1 MRKQVKRVIA
11 LFLSGVL
18 SVSSF
23 AQQPGVSV
31 TQDSA
36 AKENLGRVI
45 QSPEA
50 RSANLPSRTTLQSQ
64 PTLVLPDM
72 GDPGGDAL
80 SPLDERKIGE
90 QIMREI
96 RRDRDFSNDWPIYDY
111 LNSMERR
118 LMQAA
123 KRLQLGGANAQGTAA
138 YDYEVFAVKD
148 PSINAFALP
157 GGFIGFHT
165 GLLIT
170 AETDSEV
177 ASVMGHEIGH
187 VLQRHL
193 ARSLERQGTNS
204 IIALAG
210 IVLGALAAASN
221 PGAAAG
227 LITGGQALAIQNQLS
242 YSRDAEREADR
253 IGFQILQ
260 ASGYD
265 VNGAPA
271 FFQRLQKAYGI
282 MDSGVPGYLRTHPLT
297 TDRIADMQDRARTVA
312 QNRVPSALEFYLIKA
327 RARVEQS
334 GSTSGLFDLRN
345 LFESLSKQAAP
356 EKQMEGF
363 YGLALV
369 AQRQGRFDQAEGFLQ
384 KARAV
389 AQNVLA
395 PGSPVQRQSLSFDYT
410 ASELALA
417 RGKPEE
423 ALQYAQNAAKADPF
437 SFSAVVATV
446 NAELR
451 LGRTNDAIN
460 LLRAKTK
467 AQPNETIWWDLLARA
482 YDQDKK
488 IGLRHYALAEKF
500 ATEGAWPSA
509 IEQLKIARS
518 AASNDFYLGSVID
531 ARLRVFQNQYRE
543 EQKEQKKS

>member
-1 MRKQVKRVIA
+1 
-11 LFLSGVL
+11 
-18 SVSSF
+18 
-23 AQQPGVSV
+23 
-31 TQDSA
+31 
-36 AKENLGRVI
+36 
-45 QSPEA
+45 
-50 RSANLPSRTTLQSQ
+50 
-64 PTLVLPDM
+64 
-72 GDPGGDAL
+72 
-80 SPLDERKIGE
+80 
-90 QIMREI
+90 
-96 RRDRDFSNDWPIYDY
+96 
-111 LNSMERR
+111 
-118 LMQAA
+118 
-123 KRLQLGGANAQGTAA
+123 
-138 YDYEVFAVKD
+138 
-148 PSINAFALP
+148 
-157 GGFIGFHT
+157 
-165 GLLIT
+165 
-170 AETDSEV
+170 
-177 ASVMGHEIGH
+177 MGHEIGH
-187 VLQRHL
+187 VLQRHI

-221 PGAAAG
+221 PSAAAG

-242 YSRDAEREADR
+242 YSRDAERESDR

-271 FFQRLQKAYGI
+271 FFQRLQKFYGI
-282 MDSGVPGYLRTHPLT
+282 MDSGVPAYVRTHPLT
-297 TDRIADMQDRARTVA
+297 IDRIADMQDRARTVQ
-312 QNRVPSALEFYLIKA
+312 QNRVPSSLEFYLIKA

-334 GSTSGLFDLRN
+334 GSSSGLFDLRN
-345 LFESLSKQAAP
+345 IFESNSKQAAP

-369 AQRQGRFDQAEGFLQ
+369 AQKQGRFEQAEDFLQ

-417 RGKPEE
+417 RGKAED
-423 ALQYAQNAAKADPF
+423 ALQFAQNAARADPY
-437 SFSAVVATV
+437 SFSAVVARV
-446 NAELR
+446 RADLK
-451 LGRTNDAIN
+451 LGRTNDAIT

-467 AQPNETIWWDLLARA
+467 AQPNETIWWELLASA

-509 IEQLKIARS
+509 IEQLRIAR
-518 AASNDFYLGSVID
+518 AAVGADFYLGSVID
-531 ARLRVFQNQYRE
+531 ARLRAFQHQYRE
-543 EQKEQKKS
+543 EQNEKRKG

>member
-1 MRKQVKRVIA
+1 MQLRRILA
-11 LFLSGVL
+11 LYLSLVL
-18 SVSSF
+18 GAPSF
-23 AQQPGVSV
+23 AQSSGVSV
-31 TQDSA
+31 QQDNA

-50 RSANLPSRTTLQSQ
+50 RSVHLPSRNALQSQ

-72 GDPGGDAL
+72 GDPGGGAL

-96 RRDRDFSNDWPIYDY
+96 RRDPDFSNDWPIYDY
-111 LNSMERR
+111 LNNMERR

-123 KRLQLGGANAQGTAA
+123 KRLQLGGANAQGSAA
-138 YDYEVFAVKD
+138 YEVFAIKD

-187 VLQRHL
+187 VLQRHI
-193 ARSLERQGTNS
+193 ARSLEKQGTNS
-204 IIALAG
+204 VIALAS

-221 PGAAAG
+221 PSAAVG
-227 LITGGQALAIQNQLS
+227 LITGGQALAIQNQLA
-242 YSRDAEREADR
+242 YSRDAERESDR

-271 FFQRLQKAYGI
+271 FFQRLQKFYGI
-282 MDSGVPGYLRTHPLT
+282 MDSGVPAYVRTHPLT
-297 TDRIADMQDRARTVA
+297 IDRIADMQDRARTVQ
-312 QNRVPSALEFYLIKA
+312 QNRVPSSLEFYLIKA

-334 GSTSGLFDLRN
+334 GSSSGLFDLRN
-345 LFESLSKQAAP
+345 IFESNSKQSAP

-369 AQRQGRFDQAEGFLQ
+369 AQKQGRFEQAEDFLQ
-384 KARAV
+384 KARVV

-417 RGKPEE
+417 RGKAED
-423 ALQYAQNAAKADPF
+423 ALQFAQNAAKADPY
-437 SFSAVVATV
+437 SFSAVVARV
-446 NAELR
+446 RADLK
-451 LGRTNDAIN
+451 LGRTSDAIT
-460 LLRAKTK
+460 LLRTKTK

-509 IEQLKIARS
+509 IEQLRIART
-518 AASNDFYLGSVID
+518 AIGTDFYLGSVID
-531 ARLRVFQNQYRE
+531 ARLRAFQNQYRE
-543 EQKEQKKS
+543 EQNEKRKG

>member
-1 MRKQVKRVIA
+1 
-11 LFLSGVL
+11 
-18 SVSSF
+18 
-23 AQQPGVSV
+23 
-31 TQDSA
+31 
-36 AKENLGRVI
+36 
-45 QSPEA
+45 
-50 RSANLPSRTTLQSQ
+50 
-64 PTLVLPDM
+64 
-72 GDPGGDAL
+72 
-80 SPLDERKIGE
+80 
-90 QIMREI
+90 MREI

-123 KRLQLGGANAQGTAA
+123 KRLQLGGANAQGSAA

-297 TDRIADMQDRARTVA
+297 TDRIADMQDRARTVS
-312 QNRVPSALEFYLIKA
+312 QNRVPSALEFYLVKA
-327 RARVEQS
+327 RARIEQS

-345 LFESLSKQAAP
+345 LFESLSKQASP

-389 AQNVLA
+389 AQNILA
-395 PGSPVQRQSLSFDYT
+395 PGSPVQRQSLSFDHT

-417 RGKPEE
+417 RGKPDE

-437 SFSAVVATV
+437 SFSAVVAMV

-460 LLRAKTK
+460 LL
-467 AQPNETIWWDLLARA
+467 
-482 YDQDKK
+482 
-488 IGLRHYALAEKF
+488 
-500 ATEGAWPSA
+500 
-509 IEQLKIARS
+509 
-518 AASNDFYLGSVID
+518 
-531 ARLRVFQNQYRE
+531 
-543 EQKEQKKS
+543 

>member
-1 MRKQVKRVIA
+1 
-11 LFLSGVL
+11 
-18 SVSSF
+18 
-23 AQQPGVSV
+23 
-31 TQDSA
+31 
-36 AKENLGRVI
+36 
-45 QSPEA
+45 
-50 RSANLPSRTTLQSQ
+50 
-64 PTLVLPDM
+64 M

-123 KRLQLGGANAQGTAA
+123 KRLQLGGANAQGSAA

-395 PGSPVQRQSLSFDYT
+395 SGSPVQRQSLSFDYT

-423 ALQYAQNAAKADPF
+423 ALQYAQNATKADPF
-437 SFSAVVATV
+437 SFSAAVATV

-451 LGRTNDAIN
+451 LGRVNEAIT

>member
-1 MRKQVKRVIA
+1 MGKQGKRVVA
-11 LFLSGVL
+11 VCLSWIL
-18 SVSSF
+18 SSPSV
-23 AQQPGVSV
+23 AQQSGISV
-31 TQDSA
+31 TQDSV
-36 AKENLGRVI
+36 AKENLGRVV

-50 RSANLPSRTTLQSQ
+50 RSTNLPSRNTLQSQ

-111 LNSMERR
+111 LNQMERR
-118 LMQAA
+118 LMLAA
-123 KRLQLGGANAQGTAA
+123 RRLQLGGANAQGSAA
-138 YDYEVFAVKD
+138 YNYEVFAVKD

-227 LITGGQALAIQNQLS
+227 LITGGQALAIQNQLA

-334 GSTSGLFDLRN
+334 GSSSGLFDLRN
-345 LFESLSKQAAP
+345 LFDSLSKQAAP

-369 AQRQGRFDQAEGFLQ
+369 AQRQGRFDQAESFLQ
-384 KARAV
+384 KSRAV

-395 PGSPVQRQSLSFDYT
+395 PGSPIQRQSLSFDYT

-423 ALQYAQNAAKADPF
+423 ALQYAQSATKADPL
-437 SFSAVVATV
+437 SFSAAVAMV

-451 LGRTNDAIN
+451 LGRVNEAIT

-482 YDQDKK
+482 YDQDQK

-518 AASNDFYLGSVID
+518 AAGNDFYLGSVID

-543 EQKEQKKS
+543 EQKELKKS